1 MKLATIA
8 SVMDVPNDGEAIIE
22 AIKLVVADFDDR
34 ATNAVSG
41 KGGQIFSFFP
51 TAVTDNIP
59 PLSHALSEA
68 ICLLARLH
76 IEHAETATLGVGEED
91 RGAMIIADIL
101 RQYRLPRTLARW
113 TPSGAPGE
121 VAVGI
126 ANEYLAEG
134 TTQLY
139 LNGVRPGDKI
149 LLVDDLIS
157 TGGTLVALA
166 QAITLAGGEVS
177 EIFTI
182 GEKTENKGRA
192 FVAEKTALSV
202 KTLLSTDLVDRGSGP
217 RSRVTHVNLG
227 RIDRHCFATVARHF
241 PVGFCQCGSGADSA
255 NQCIAKGG

>member
-1 MKLATIA
+1 MEIS
-8 SVMDVPNDGEAIIE
+8 SVELSVPNDCVAIVE
-22 AIKLVVADFDDR
+22 AIKLVVGDFDDR
-34 ATNAVSG
+34 TTNEVSG
-41 KGGQIFSFFP
+41 KGGRIFSFFP

-76 IEHAETATLGVGEED
+76 IAHGADATLGVGEED
-91 RGAMIIADIL
+91 RGAMITADIL

-134 TTQLY
+134 STQLY
-139 LNGVRPGDKI
+139 LNGVRPEDKI
-149 LLVDDLIS
+149 LLVDDLVS

-166 QAITLAGGEVS
+166 QAINLAGGKVV

-182 GEKTENKGRA
+182 GEKTENMGRA
-192 FVAEKTALSV
+192 HVAEMTGLSI
-202 KTLLSTDLVDRGSGP
+202 KTLLATDLFDRGRGL
-217 RSRVTHVNLG
+217 RSRVLHVNLG
-227 RIDRHCFATVARHF
+227 RIDRQCFDEVAEQF
-241 PVGFCQCGSGADSA
+241 APGFCRRGSGDDWVAE
-255 NQCIAKGG
+255 QPIAVAG

>member
-1 MKLATIA
+1 MEIA
-8 SVMDVPNDGEAIIE
+8 GAQTCVPTDSEAIVE
-22 AIKLVVADFDDR
+22 AIKLVIGDFDDR
-34 ATNAVSG
+34 ATNEVSG
-41 KGGQIFSFFP
+41 KGGRVFSFFP

-76 IEHAETATLGVGEED
+76 IEHGKSVTLGVGEED
-91 RGAMIIADIL
+91 RGAMITADIL

-134 TTQLY
+134 STQLY
-139 LNGVRPGDKI
+139 LNGVRPGDRV

-157 TGGTLVALA
+157 TGGTLVALID
-166 QAITLAGGEVS
+166 AIRTAGGEVA

-192 FVAEKTALSV
+192 FVAEKTGLSV
-202 KTLLSTDLVDRGSGP
+202 KTLIATDLFDRGHGL

-227 RIDRHCFATVARHF
+227 RIDQQCFDEVARQF
-241 PVGFCQCGSGADSA
+241 PAGFCRPGSGSA
-255 NQCIAKGG
+255 AHPIAKAG

>member
-1 MKLATIA
+1 
-8 SVMDVPNDGEAIIE
+8 MDIFGAMTGVPNDCDGIVE

-34 ATNAVSG
+34 ATNEVSG
-41 KGGQIFSFFP
+41 KGGRSFSFFP

-76 IEHAETATLGVGEED
+76 IEHAAQVTLGVGEED
-91 RGAMIIADIL
+91 RGAMITADIL

-134 TTQLY
+134 STQLY
-139 LNGVRPGDKI
+139 LNGVKPQDKV
-149 LLVDDLIS
+149 LLVDDLVS
-157 TGGTLVALA
+157 TGGTLVALT
-166 QAITLAGGEVS
+166 QAIHLAGGKVI

-192 FVAEKTALSV
+192 YVAEMTGLPI
-202 KTLLSTDLVDRGSGP
+202 KTLLATDLFDRGRGL

-227 RIDRHCFATVARHF
+227 RIDRHCFDIVARQF
-241 PVGFCQCGSGADSA
+241 PDGFCRRGSGDDWASS
-255 NQCIAKGG
+255 QPIAVAG